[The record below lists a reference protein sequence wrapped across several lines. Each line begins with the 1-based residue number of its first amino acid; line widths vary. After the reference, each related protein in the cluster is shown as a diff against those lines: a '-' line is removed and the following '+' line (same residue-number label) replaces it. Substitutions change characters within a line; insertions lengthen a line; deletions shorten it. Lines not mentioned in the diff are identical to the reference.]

1 MVAGAVW
8 FCGAFF
14 GLVLL
19 LTFYVWFCVASRFP
33 SGLLASGFR
42 VLGFG
47 FGSWLRAPFGFGAF
61 MVLRS
66 FSIFTFTF
74 LAFWM
79 WNCCM
84 ATWHRT
90 SVKRQRFLIGLA
102 KLVRTLLTKMVDIK
116 PKP

>member
-42 VLGFG
+42 VLGLGLGLGCGRRSVLALLWSCVPFQ
-47 FGSWLRAPFGFGAF
+47 FLRLPFWLSGCGIVAWRPGTER
-61 MVLRS
+61 LS
-66 FSIFTFTF
+66 
-74 LAFWM
+74 
-79 WNCCM
+79 N
-84 ATWHRT
+84 
-90 SVKRQRFLIGLA
+90 VKDF
-102 KLVRTLLTKMVDIK
+102 
-116 PKP
+116 